1 MIGDIAL
8 VGGEEFRTGCE
19 EMDLEIMKS
28 CGQDPANVLIIPTA
42 AVTGPEKASR
52 LSLIH
57 I

>member
-8 VGGEEFRTGCE
+8 VGGEEFRAGCE
-19 EMDLEIMKS
+19 EMDLEIMRA
-28 CGQDPANVLIIPTA
+28 CGQDPANVLIIPT
-42 AVTGPEKASR
+42 